1 MSDELNLIGQGQRA
15 SRADAVKNHQV
26 LLDTARR
33 LFATIGVENVTMTHI
48 AQEAGVGK
56 GTLYRHF
63 NNKNEICVALLDQE
77 MRELQSNTLEKSR
90 TGGDPYENLRW
101 FLSAT
106 ITFVYD
112 NSDLLFAGLET
123 NALGFLE
130 SPAHLWWRPTIRGFL
145 QQMKDTM
152 GCSLPDDLDFLTDA
166 LYVMLGVSA
175 IRFQQNRGYTLDDI
189 INGLHATLERLVD

>member
-1 MSDELNLIGQGQRA
+1 MADELNLIGQKQRA
-15 SRADAVKNHQV
+15 SRADAVKNRKV
-26 LLDTARR
+26 LLDTARH
-33 LFATIGVENVTMTHI
+33 LFITIGVETVTMTQL

-63 NNKNEICVALLDQE
+63 NNKNEICEALLDQE
-77 MRELQSNTLEKSR
+77 MRELQSGTLAKSR
-90 TGGDPYENLRW
+90 ADGDPYENLRW

-112 NSDLLFAGLET
+112 NSDMLFAGLET
-123 NALGFLE
+123 YALGFLE

-166 LYVMLGVSA
+166 LYVMLGVGA
-175 IRFQQNRGYTLDDI
+175 IRFQQNRGYTLDNI
-189 INGLHATLERLVD
+189 INGLHATLERLID